1 MAIGD
6 SIPDLDAALA
16 AGLFEGAAGEAA
28 EATRG
33 GALNAFFA
41 LGKPARVALRQRLLE
56 LLGEGA
62 AERPELLHPAAE
74 CQMHLPA
81 RIGDYTD
88 FYVGIRHA
96 ENVGKL
102 FRPDNPLLPNYKHVP
117 IGYHGRASTVRVS
130 GSEVRR
136 PNGQTLPAG
145 ASEPVFGPCARL
157 DYELELGIWIGQGN
171 ALGEAIPVSRAAEHI
186 AGFCLLNDWSAR
198 DIQAWEYQPLGPFL
212 SKSFITSVSPWV
224 VTAEALE
231 PFRRAQ
237 PARPEGDPRPLPY
250 LYDDNDQAHGAFD
263 IELEVLLL
271 TEGLREKGLP
281 PQRLTLS
288 NSLSMYWTVAQMV
301 AHHSVNGCQLQ
312 PGDLF
317 GSGTL
322 SSAEPGQF
330 GSLLE
335 ITAGGKQPVQLAS
348 GETRRFLEDGDEV
361 ILRAR
366 CKREGHVSIGF
377 GECRGKV
384 LAALPG
390 RADEA
395 LYLLPFHLLL
405 PGAHRPGAEGL
416 DYQSLPVNLVRDGG
430 EHRQPAYLALN
441 PQGRV
446 PALQVDEGELLIQS
460 PAIIEY
466 LERYPQPALLSSDPL
481 RRARER
487 GVAALVG
494 CDIHPLHN
502 ASVLNLL
509 RQWGHDEEQVR
520 QWIGHWVG
528 QGLAAVEQL
537 IGDQGWCFGDRPGL
551 ADVYLVP
558 QLYAAERFGVALDAW
573 PRIRRVADLAAA
585 HPAFRQAH
593 PANQPDTPAA

>member
-1 MAIGD
+1 M
-6 SIPDLDAALA
+6 
-16 AGLFEGAAGEAA
+16 
-28 EATRG
+28 
-33 GALNAFFA
+33 
-41 LGKPARVALRQRLLE
+41 ALRQRLLE

-62 AERPELLHPAAE
+62 AERPELLHAAAE

-96 ENVGKL
+96 RTSGKL

-171 ALGEAIPVSRAAEHI
+171 ALGEAIPVPAPRAHRR
-186 AGFCLLNDWSAR
+186 LLSAQR
-198 DIQAWEYQPLGPFL
+198 LVGARHPGLGIPAARPFL

-322 SSAEPGQF
+322 SGAEPGQF

-384 LAALPG
+384 LAA
-390 RADEA
+390 
-395 LYLLPFHLLL
+395 H
-405 PGAHRPGAEGL
+405 PGA
-416 DYQSLPVNLVRDGG
+416 
-430 EHRQPAYLALN
+430 
-441 PQGRV
+441 
-446 PALQVDEGELLIQS
+446 
-460 PAIIEY
+460 
-466 LERYPQPALLSSDPL
+466 
-481 RRARER
+481 R
-487 GVAALVG
+487 G
-494 CDIHPLHN
+494 
-502 ASVLNLL
+502 
-509 RQWGHDEEQVR
+509 
-520 QWIGHWVG
+520 
-528 QGLAAVEQL
+528 
-537 IGDQGWCFGDRPGL
+537 
-551 ADVYLVP
+551 
-558 QLYAAERFGVALDAW
+558 
-573 PRIRRVADLAAA
+573 
-585 HPAFRQAH
+585 
-593 PANQPDTPAA
+593 